1 MSKLIPEDVLQLM
14 MKREIAQLI
23 LKEYDEIH
31 RKTLEDI
38 EQKLMDRY
46 QKAGL
51 IHHYVDLKNNNAEVH
66 KGLLS

>member
-1 MSKLIPEDVLQLM
+1 MSKLIPADVLQLM

-31 RKTLEDI
+31 RRTLEDI

-51 IHHYVDLKNNNAEVH
+51 IHHYEDLKNNNVEIH
-66 KGLLS
+66 NGLLS